1 MSLKDRTENIEV
13 TITLIA
19 CLIDQYMPP
28 DGQREL
34 AGTMSMFMTNA
45 KRMGHD
51 IQNTLDAMEEA
62 QEAICKARGIEQ
74 PTPNSKII
82 LPH

>member
-62 QEAICKARGIEQ
+62 QEALIKAQGLE
-74 PTPNSKII
+74 TPAAPSKII